1 MNSVKTKYIDLIAGR
16 EELENLL
23 NSNYDFSENVLIS
36 IINPYNKYENVK
48 KQIFCLEDFLISDKE
63 ELLFPVYAGNGKFK
77 KRLFTKKNI
86 NQVKKYLQGMRRYL
100 QKAIDTN
107 VLFDM
112 NAVPLKQKYKKR
124 FFDVLS
130 VSFWDVTEDLEFYK
144 PISKKEAKEIAKF
157 IHKHKNSKKKYIIHC
172 SAGIS
177 RSAGVGMAIHCC
189 LDFDGDISKF
199 KKETCDI
206 YNHERYRPNE
216 YVFEKICRAF
226 KGLK

>member
-1 MNSVKTKYIDLIAGR
+1 MNSVKTKYIDLIVGR

-23 NSNYDFSENVLIS
+23 KNNYDFSENVLIS

-63 ELLFPVYAGNGKFK
+63 ELLFPVYVGSGKFE

-86 NQVKKYLQGMRRYL
+86 KQVEKYLQGIRRYL

-107 VLFDM
+107 MLFDM
-112 NAVPLKQKYKKR
+112 NAVPIENEYKKR
-124 FFDVLS
+124 FFDVLTTY
-130 VSFWDVTEDLEFYK
+130 FWDVTEDLEFYS
-144 PISKKEAKEIAKF
+144 PISNKETKEIAKF
-157 IHKHKNSKKKYIIHC
+157 IYKHKNSKKYIIHC

-189 LDFDGDISKF
+189 LDFDGDINKF
-199 KKETCDI
+199 KKETCKI

-216 YVFEKICRAF
+216 YVFEKICEAYREI
-226 KGLK
+226 L

>member
-1 MNSVKTKYIDLIAGR
+1 MNSVKTKYIDLIVGR

-23 NSNYDFSENVLIS
+23 KSNYDFSKNVLIS

-63 ELLFPVYAGNGKFK
+63 ELLFPVYAGNGKFE
-77 KRLFTKKNI
+77 KRLFSKKNI
-86 NQVKKYLQGMRRYL
+86 KQVEKYLQGIRRYL

-107 VLFDM
+107 MLFDM
-112 NAVPLKQKYKKR
+112 NAVPIENKYKKR

-130 VSFWDVTEDLEFYK
+130 ISFWDVTEDLEFYK
-144 PISKKEAKEIAKF
+144 PISKKETKEIAKF
-157 IHKHKNSKKKYIIHC
+157 IYKHKNSKKYIIHC

-189 LDFDGDISKF
+189 LDSDGGISKF

-206 YNHERYRPNE
+206 YNHKRYRPNE
-216 YVFEKICRAF
+216 YVFEKICRVYREI
-226 KGLK
+226 L

>member
-63 ELLFPVYAGNGKFK
+63 ELLFPVYAGNGKFEK
-77 KRLFTKKNI
+77 KLFTKKNI
-86 NQVKKYLQGMRRYL
+86 NQVEKYLQGIRRYL

-130 VSFWDVTEDLEFYK
+130 VSFWDVAEDLEFYK
-144 PISKKEAKEIAKF
+144 PINKKETNKIAKF
-157 IHKHKNSKKKYIIHC
+157 IHKHKNSKKYIIHC

-189 LDFDGDISKF
+189 LDFDGDINKF
-199 KKETCDI
+199 KKETCHI
-206 YNHERYRPNE
+206 YNHKRYRPNE